1 MKSLILIT
9 IRLFPLAE
17 IFVLALLFTIYC
29 NWYISYST
37 QTRIYQKVE
46 EIPENEVGLVLGAS
60 KYLGVHKKYINYY
73 FKFRME
79 KAAELYHAGKV
90 HHLLVSG
97 DNHST
102 SYDEPTDMK
111 NYLIS
116 LGVPAKDITLD
127 YAGFRTFDS
136 IIRAKMIFGLGRFTI
151 VSQEFHNER
160 ALFICDQLGIDAI
173 AINAKDVY
181 RGPNSLL
188 REYFA
193 KTKAVVDI
201 LVGAKPKFL
210 GCREII
216 GRNRERIIN

>member
-1 MKSLILIT
+1 MKSHLNIF

-17 IFVLALLFTIYC
+17 IFILALLFSFYC

-37 QTRIYQKVE
+37 QSRIYETVN

-60 KYLGVHKKYINYY
+60 KYLGVNKKYINYY
-73 FKFRME
+73 FKNRME

-97 DNHST
+97 DNHS
-102 SYDEPTDMK
+102 SDYDEPTDMK
-111 NYLIS
+111 NYLMD
-116 LGVPAKDITLD
+116 LGVPETAITLD

-136 IIRAKMIFGLGRFTI
+136 IIRAKMIFGLNSFTI

-173 AINAKDVY
+173 AINAEDVY

-188 REYFA
+188 REYLA
-193 KTKAVVDI
+193 KTKAVVD
-201 LVGAKPKFL
+201 LMVGVKPKFL
-210 GCREII
+210 GPREII
-216 GRNRERIIN
+216 EKKCK